1 MVFCIHQADLAVG
14 IAEHVHGI
22 NNVVRDVLPEEVVS
36 HRIVHH
42 LDRLVHGLDLLLR
55 VAEQQ
60 LNHIPGVAH

>member
-1 MVFCIHQADLAVG
+1 
-14 IAEHVHGI
+14 VHGI